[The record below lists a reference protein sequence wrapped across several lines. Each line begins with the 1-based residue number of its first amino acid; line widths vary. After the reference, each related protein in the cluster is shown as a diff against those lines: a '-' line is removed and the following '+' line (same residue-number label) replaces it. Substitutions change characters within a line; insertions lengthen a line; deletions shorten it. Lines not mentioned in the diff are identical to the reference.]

1 METAEYLYLVLSTKD
16 TGIETEE
23 VEEILLETQWFVLS
37 GFASS
42 FQWTDW
48 HLQVI

>member
-16 TGIETEE
+16 IGIGTEE

-37 GFASS
+37 SLF
-42 FQWTDW
+42 FPVD
-48 HLQVI
+48 